1 MVYQSRCLYLNLS
14 FNKDDDDLSKLE
26 RGRIYSRRNQSWKY
40 YNSQSFKKSKLLKGI
55 SMANQST
62 CFPIGCGLE
71 KQGNSGKS

>member
-26 RGRIYSRRNQSWKY
+26 RGRRNQSWKY
-40 YNSQSFKKSKLLKGI
+40 YNSQSFKKLKLPKGI

>member
-1 MVYQSRCLYLNLS
+1 MVYQSRCLHLNLS

-26 RGRIYSRRNQSWKY
+26 RGNQSWKY